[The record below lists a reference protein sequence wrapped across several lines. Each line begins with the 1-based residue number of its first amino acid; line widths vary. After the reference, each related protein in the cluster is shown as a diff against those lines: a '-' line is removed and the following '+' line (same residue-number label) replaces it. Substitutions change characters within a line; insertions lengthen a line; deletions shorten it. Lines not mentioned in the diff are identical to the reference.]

1 MKFTAIIMLAAL
13 AMPTTLSAQSIE
25 PNALIP
31 ASQGYSEEH
40 LQKMSLLGAQMAQEA
55 GWKCDTVSAFSP
67 FILSRGFT
75 LNCNRYRYE
84 YEIEDRG
91 GNWEITLK

>member
-1 MKFTAIIMLAAL
+1 MKFAAIMMLTAL

-25 PNALIP
+25 PDAVI
-31 ASQGYSEEH
+31 SDGGGYSEAH
-40 LQKMSLLGAQMAQEA
+40 LRKMSLIGAQMAQQS
-55 GWKCDTVSAFSP
+55 GWKCDTVSAFIP

-75 LNCNRYRYE
+75 LTCNRYRYD

-91 GNWEITLK
+91 GNWVITLK